1 MQIEMSIEM
10 SRKKREKGT
19 RAETRKRVQYLFRS
33 EIEGG
38 IQERNYAY
46 GMAGNKREISGRGLK
61 NTHVT
66 KMGLYI

>member
-33 EIEGG
+33 VLCSEIEGR

-46 GMAGNKREISGRGLK
+46 GMARYSI
-61 NTHVT
+61 TV
-66 KMGLYI
+66 